1 MQPLHISNSG
11 KHRNW
16 DSQIDQL
23 QKELRDLVV
32 EIQASEKRFHP
43 EIKKMH
49 KSQIASA
56 KNLLHYMA
64 LRNIDIRDI
73 QNKLHLKGLSSLTSS
88 EGHVLSQLVAVLN
101 RISDVPVPIEGEMID
116 YFSATRK
123 RVKRSTALFGKS
135 KNSNIPSIMVT
146 FDTELA
152 DDVAMVKQLL
162 YSGMN
167 VARINC
173 AHDNEAIWSEMVR
186 NIKKAVNSTGIPC
199 KIYMDLAGPK
209 IRTVIHG
216 EGSKFQLKK
225 NKHFILSGIENSS
238 SEPNSI
244 FCSESGII
252 NQLKEG
258 ERVLFDDGAIE
269 TVIQKMVNGNA
280 FLKVIRNSK
289 KSIKEGK
296 GINFPES
303 KLNIASL
310 TPFDIQC
317 LPFIVKH
324 ADMVGFSFVREPADL
339 NSLQLYLN
347 KISNDPP
354 HIILK
359 IETLD
364 AVNNLP
370 ALLLQGMKEEF
381 FGVMIAR
388 GDLAVEIGIERLSEI
403 QDEILWICEAA
414 HTPAIWATQVLE
426 SMNKSGFA
434 SRSEATDA
442 ARSAMAECV
451 MINKGSHLIE
461 VIESL
466 RDILKRSGGH
476 RIKKRYLFRTLTIA
490 HRFIQSKF
498 KLL

>member
-1 MQPLHISNSG
+1 MQIKDIS
-11 KHRNW
+11 
-16 DSQIDQL
+16 DSRKINRTDAFGQL
-23 QKELRDLVV
+23 DKELRGLVE
-32 EIQASEKRFHP
+32 EIQVSEKKFHA
-43 EIKKMH
+43 EFKKMH
-49 KSQIASA
+49 KSQMASA
-56 KNLLHYMA
+56 RNLLHYMA
-64 LRNIDIRDI
+64 LRNIDIRDL

-88 EGHVLSQLVAVLN
+88 EGHVLSQIIAVLN
-101 RISDVPVPIEGEMID
+101 RISEAPVPLDGEIID

-135 KNSNIPSIMVT
+135 KNSTIPSIMVT

-173 AHDNEAIWSEMVR
+173 AHDNELIWSEMVR
-186 NIKKAVNSTGIPC
+186 NIKKTVNSTGIPC

-209 IRTVIHG
+209 IRTVIHEAG
-216 EGSKFQLKK
+216 NKFLLKK

-238 SEPNSI
+238 NESNTI
-244 FCSESGII
+244 FCSEPDIV

-258 ERVLFDDGAIE
+258 DRVLFDDGAIE
-269 TVIQKMVNGNA
+269 TIIQKMINGNA

-289 KSIKEGK
+289 KSIKNGK
-296 GINFPES
+296 GINFPDS
-303 KLNIASL
+303 KLKIASL
-310 TPFDIQC
+310 TSFDLQC
-317 LPFIVKH
+317 LPFIIKH

-339 NSLQLYLN
+339 NALQLHLKKLSKN
-347 KISNDPP
+347 PP

-370 ALLLQGMKEEF
+370 ALLLQGMKDEY

-434 SRSEATDA
+434 SRSEGTDA

-451 MINKGSHLIE
+451 MINKGTHLIE

-476 RIKKRYLFRTLTIA
+476 IIKKRYLFRTLTIA
-490 HRFIQSKF
+490 HRFMHSKF